1 MPIAPL
7 PPGSSADAPT
17 GGFFRRWVGIAT
29 ALGAAVVLLDILVVR
44 PQCPKDTVRPG
55 CFAVVGDALGLL
67 SMARLLSWGKFFISP
82 ALYELAGGIEAPFV
96 GKPPALVGYMGAVL
110 WLSERPLVAQALIVM
125 VVGAAVAWVFRNR
138 WKHPARRVAEV
149 AVPILVVVS
158 FLADRPT
165 MLARVATSAVALLAI
180 PAVAMVGR
188 RLADERVGVVAAFLV
203 ALAPAVWVNASM
215 LTVESLYIVAL
226 PMVLLATLR
235 AFDSPTT
242 ARYAQLGAAMMVL
255 SFTRLE
261 GAAVVLALLVG
272 LVITNHRTERI
283 GRRVGLAVMALMI
296 VVVPLVGWSTMNAM
310 RQGRNAGVSPGGGS
324 VLWSGACDEVVYG
337 ELRGF
342 WTLCPVEETIKE
354 PVVLTE
360 AVDDA
365 IGMTGYAEKVLDPNN
380 ESLSRALDRPARSSS
395 TPLVTSEGVRAEYA
409 RVMGRLPDGRRGVGI
424 WVDGRPVG
432 DPDMML
438 QPGDFLQVGPNALS
452 GFSEAEMDAGAGVR
466 AIRYYKERPKEL
478 PMLAAARVGRAVGAY
493 RPVQTVRLDS
503 LVEGRGAWQPWAA
516 MVFWWA
522 SLPLAVMGWLR
533 LRGRRPLWPF
543 GTLSIVVI
551 GTVAISLGIPRYR
564 LGLDVVACVLAA
576 VPIAAWI
583 GRRWPA
589 TGPTLSEQL
598 AAEPE
603 TVESSAET

>member
-1 MPIAPL
+1 
-7 PPGSSADAPT
+7 
-17 GGFFRRWVGIAT
+17 
-29 ALGAAVVLLDILVVR
+29 
-44 PQCPKDTVRPG
+44 
-55 CFAVVGDALGLL
+55 
-67 SMARLLSWGKFFISP
+67 
-82 ALYELAGGIEAPFV
+82 
-96 GKPPALVGYMGAVL
+96 MG
-110 WLSERPLVAQALIVM
+110 
-125 VVGAAVAWVFRNR
+125 FRNR

-360 AVDDA
+360 AVDGA

-380 ESLSRALDRPARSSS
+380 ESLSPRSIGGALKLHPSGDLGGGPS
-395 TPLVTSEGVRAEYA
+395 GVC
-409 RVMGRLPDGRRGVGI
+409 PSDGQAPR
-424 WVDGRPVG
+424 W
-432 DPDMML
+432 
-438 QPGDFLQVGPNALS
+438 QA
-452 GFSEAEMDAGAGVR
+452 
-466 AIRYYKERPKEL
+466 
-478 PMLAAARVGRAVGAY
+478 
-493 RPVQTVRLDS
+493 
-503 LVEGRGAWQPWAA
+503 GRGH
-516 MVFWWA
+516 
-522 SLPLAVMGWLR
+522 LGGWSP
-533 LRGRRPLWPF
+533 G
-543 GTLSIVVI
+543 G
-551 GTVAISLGIPRYR
+551 
-564 LGLDVVACVLAA
+564 
-576 VPIAAWI
+576 
-583 GRRWPA
+583 
-589 TGPTLSEQL
+589 
-598 AAEPE
+598 
-603 TVESSAET
+603 